1 MLSYCRS
8 AALYGINAYDV
19 QIEFDL
25 GGGLPAIVI
34 VGLPD
39 EAVRESK
46 DRVRSALNNSGF
58 DFPEKRI
65 TINLAPADTKKE
77 GPAFDLPI
85 ALGILAAMNVVP
97 LDVLSAYTIVGE
109 LSLDGCVRSVKG
121 ILPIAT
127 DIFSRGQTKLII
139 PKDNANEAGVVKGLQ
154 VYPVGSLSE
163 CVAFLKNEHIIAP
176 FEVDVEHLFAH
187 GLNGEMLDFSE
198 VRGQQHVKRAIEIAV
213 AGGHNVL
220 MIGPPGSGKTMLA
233 KRIASIIPRMT
244 LEESLTVS
252 KIHSII
258 SNLSKESNGII
269 TIRPFRSPHHTSSN
283 TGLIGGGSEIK
294 PGEVSL
300 AHNGVL
306 FLDEFPEFRRDV
318 LEVLREPLEE
328 GCVTIT
334 RAAGSI
340 TYPANFMLV
349 AAMNPCPC
357 GHLTDPKKECV
368 CSPVQIHR
376 YRNKIS
382 GPLLDRI
389 DIHVEV
395 PAIQYQEFKSKQSA
409 EPSINIRSRVETAR
423 QIQRERFKNEHAHNF
438 FVNAD
443 MGSRHLRKFCETDE
457 ESESLLKAAFDE
469 LHISARAHDRIL
481 KVARTIADLESC
493 KKLEVSHIAEAI
505 RLRALDRSNLR

>member
-19 QIEFDL
+19 HIEFDL
-25 GGGLPAIVI
+25 GNGLPAIVI

-85 ALGILAAMNVVP
+85 ALGILAAMNVIP
-97 LDVLSAYTIVGE
+97 LDLLSTYTVIGE
-109 LSLDGCVRSVKG
+109 LSLDGSVRPVKG

-127 DIFSRGQTKLII
+127 DIFSRGQTKFIL
-139 PKDNANEAGVVKGLQ
+139 PKDNANEAGVVQGLD

-163 CVAFLKNEHIIAP
+163 CVSFLKREHAMAP
-176 FEVDVEHLFAH
+176 FTVDVDHLFA
-187 GLNGEMLDFSE
+187 NGQHQEGFDFSE
-198 VRGQQHVKRAIEIAV
+198 VRGQHHVKRAIEIAV
-213 AGGHNVL
+213 AGGHNLL

-233 KRIASIIPRMT
+233 KRIVSILPKMT

-252 KIHSII
+252 KIHSILF
-258 SNLSKESNGII
+258 NLSKESNGII
-269 TIRPFRSPHHTSSN
+269 TTRPFRSPHHTSSN
-283 TGLIGGGSEIK
+283 AGLIGGGSEIK

-300 AHNGVL
+300 AHNGIL
-306 FLDEFPEFRRDV
+306 FLDELPEFRRDV

-328 GCVTIT
+328 GVVTIT
-334 RAAGSI
+334 RASGSI

-357 GHLTDPKKECV
+357 GHLTDPKKECR
-368 CSPVQIHR
+368 CSPALVHR
-376 YRNKIS
+376 YRNKVS

-395 PAIQYQEFKSKQSA
+395 PAIDYQEFKSKQNA
-409 EPSINIRSRVETAR
+409 ESSTQIRARVELAR
-423 QIQRERFKNEHAHNF
+423 EIQRARFKHERVRGF

-457 ESESLLKAAFDE
+457 ESEALLKAAFDQ

-493 KKLEVSHIAEAI
+493 EKLQAPHIAEAI
-505 RLRALDRSNLR
+505 RLRALDRSHMR